1 MGDKM
6 EKIYNFR
13 DPKNLLKNI
22 DKGKRSIFIRDAIE
36 SKINI
41 AKQAYPP
48 ELEIKKLMITTYTKN
63 IQDIDEYLSIL
74 ENEKEDIKKTK
85 QEIQS
90 KLDESTNEYHRIK
103 QLFETENKILDK
115 NKKKEFEIIK
125 KVVILI
131 IKSRHDENIE
141 INLEYYEYH
150 GNFKSRKYFK
160 ESLLEF
166 INENIKTGD
175 IIDGE
180 YISQDDIEYMK
191 DIIMEYD

>member
-63 IQDIDEYLSIL
+63 IQEM
-74 ENEKEDIKKTK
+74 
-85 QEIQS
+85 
-90 KLDESTNEYHRIK
+90 
-103 QLFETENKILDK
+103 
-115 NKKKEFEIIK
+115 KKKI
-125 KVVILI
+125 
-131 IKSRHDENIE
+131 
-141 INLEYYEYH
+141 
-150 GNFKSRKYFK
+150 
-160 ESLLEF
+160 
-166 INENIKTGD
+166 
-175 IIDGE
+175 
-180 YISQDDIEYMK
+180 
-191 DIIMEYD
+191 

>member
-90 KLDESTNEYHRIK
+90 KLDESTKEYHRIK
-103 QLFETENKILDK
+103 QLFETENKISDK

-125 KVVILI
+125 KVVIII

-160 ESLLEF
+160 ESLLRF
-166 INENIKTGD
+166 IDKNIKSGD

-180 YISQDDIEYMK
+180 YVSQDDIEYMK

>member
-85 QEIQS
+85 HEIQS

-103 QLFETENKILDK
+103 QLLETENKISDK

-125 KVVILI
+125 KVVIII